1 MPKIIRTITTDA
13 PVERVFSYLADF
25 SNNQEWDPGTET
37 SVARDDGGPRLGQI
51 YDLVVTFGDR
61 ELEMVYEIT
70 AFKENRLVTLVGD
83 GSTTHAI
90 DTMEFAEVPDG
101 GTVVTYTADI
111 KLKGLLRLAE
121 PFLGGKFKELGDKA
135 EAGMA
140 AQLGRLAAGDAG

>member
-1 MPKIIRTITTDA
+1 MPKLIRTVTTDA
-13 PVERVFSYLADF
+13 PIDRVFAYLADF
-25 SNNQEWDPGTET
+25 SNSQEWDPGVTS
-37 SVARDDGGPRLGQI
+37 SVARDDSGPRLGQV

-83 GSTTHAI
+83 GSTTHAV
-90 DTMEFAEVPDG
+90 DTMEFSEVPDG
-101 GTVVTYTADI
+101 GTAMTYTADI
-111 KLKGLLRLAE
+111 KLKGFLRLAE
-121 PFLGGKFKELGDKA
+121 PFLGGKFKELIDKA